1 MTYHRAS
8 ASPSSVSPSPRS
20 SSPETSSPRSSRP
33 GPSRPAHASSPSW
46 KQASSRHASF
56 ASASSLQA
64 FFACVLAL
72 TLGACSGTIGD
83 SPTAPAGPGP
93 TTPVEL
99 DDDCTLVTP
108 EVPLRR
114 LTSEELEHTLE
125 DLLGS
130 ETYGAVEDVVQ
141 RFPGES
147 IGGGD
152 LEGFQEAHVENHAIA
167 MLDIGDAIASA
178 LLANPS
184 GFGRL
189 ATGQTSGDHSCMSDP
204 DDDCLRAFVAAAGE
218 RIHRRP
224 LGDEDLARYVEA
236 HGAAPGRNGLRLM
249 FMEMFSSPALLFHLE
264 LDGEEAEEEGA
275 EILVLD
281 DWAVASR
288 LSYRMWRSMP
298 SVALMDAARAGQLHT
313 PEQIAAAA
321 DEMMDDPRIRESV
334 WRFFEQWLELD
345 EPLSVDDDPA
355 LLDGL
360 ERNGLDDALYEDVRS
375 YVDAL
380 FWDKDGSLSDLFTS
394 AIVTTSD
401 PRVASIYDVDPWDG
415 EGTYPETGS
424 ERGGLPLRAAML
436 QSTTLATSPIVRG
449 VFVLRRYLCDQLP
462 TPSIDVVN
470 SRLTEL
476 EHLDRETMRA
486 REIVDAMT
494 GEQPCATCHD
504 TINPVAFAL
513 EDFDGMGRHRST
525 EHAISGGMILASF
538 PVEPARSTF
547 ELDPGQFVSVD
558 NGAELVQAMAESRR
572 LQDCFVQRLLV
583 HTQGRDFSG
592 KDGCAIRRLGSAAE
606 EGQSLR
612 DLFLGT
618 VINHAI
624 GTRALVLEE
633 NR

>member
-1 MTYHRAS
+1 MAHDRTLRTTHWL
-8 ASPSSVSPSPRS
+8 RS
-20 SSPETSSPRSSRP
+20 GR
-33 GPSRPAHASSPSW
+33 G
-46 KQASSRHASF
+46 
-56 ASASSLQA
+56 LQ
-64 FFACVLAL
+64 LAL
-72 TLGACSGTIGD
+72 ALGLAACSGTIGD
-83 SPTAPAGPGP
+83 SPNAPMGPGP

-99 DDDCTLVTP
+99 DDNCTLLSP

-114 LTSEELEHTLE
+114 LTSEELEHTFE
-125 DLLGS
+125 ELLGE
-130 ETYGAVEDVVQ
+130 ETYGAVEAVVQ

-152 LEGFQEAHVENHAIA
+152 LEGFQEAHVESHVIA
-167 MLDIGDAIASA
+167 MLDIGTAVADA
-178 LLANPS
+178 LLARPD
-184 GFGRL
+184 GFARL
-189 ATGQTSGDHSCMSDP
+189 ATGRDGDGSHTCMSDP
-204 DDDCLRAFVAAAGE
+204 DEDCLNAFVAAAGE

-224 LGDEDLARYVEA
+224 LQDEELSRYVDA
-236 HGAAPGRNGLRLM
+236 HGAAPGEDGLRLM

-264 LDGEEAEEEGA
+264 LEGSDTEEEGA
-275 EILVLD
+275 DVLALD
-281 DWAVASR
+281 DWAIASR

-298 SVALMDAARAGQLHT
+298 SVELMDAARAGELHT

-321 DEMMDDPRIRESV
+321 NEMMEDPRVRDSV

-355 LLDGL
+355 LLDGI
-360 ERNGLDDALYEDVRS
+360 ERDGLDEALYADVRN
-375 YVDAL
+375 YVEAL
-380 FWDKDGSLSDLFTS
+380 FWETDGSLSELFTS

-401 PRVASIYDVDPWDG
+401 PRVASIYGVDPWDG
-415 EGTYPETGS
+415 EGAYPESGS

-436 QSTTLATSPIVRG
+436 QSTTLATAPIVRG

-462 TPSIDVVN
+462 TPSLDVVN
-470 SRLTEL
+470 ARLTEL

-547 ELDPGQFVSVD
+547 EIDPGEAVTVD
-558 NGAELVQAMAESRR
+558 GGAELTAALAESRR

-583 HTQGRDFSG
+583 HTQGRDFTP

-606 EGQSLR
+606 DGQSLR
-612 DLFLGT
+612 DLYLGT

-624 GTRALVLEE
+624 GTRALAEDM
-633 NR
+633 